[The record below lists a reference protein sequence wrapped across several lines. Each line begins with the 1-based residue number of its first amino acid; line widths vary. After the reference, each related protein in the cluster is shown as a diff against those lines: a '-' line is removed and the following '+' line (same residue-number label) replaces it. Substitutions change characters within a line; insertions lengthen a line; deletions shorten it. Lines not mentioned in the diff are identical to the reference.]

1 MGIAIRGHCTFQE
14 NEDIDV
20 PECEPMMGS
29 NSCRPVR
36 GFVVWVGG
44 GGYKIAATAT
54 ECLTLG
60 DSVAGA
66 LHLKVRLA
74 GASSQPLRFESRE
87 GDIGESQRGGHSSF
101 PAADPCG

>member
-1 MGIAIRGHCTFQE
+1 MRADDGLEFL
-14 NEDIDV
+14 
-20 PECEPMMGS
+20 S
-29 NSCRPVR
+29 SCS
-36 GFVVWVGG
+36 GLCGVGWG

-87 GDIGESQRGGHSSF
+87 GDIGESQRGGILLF
-101 PAADPCG
+101 RLRIPVVDVKNPA